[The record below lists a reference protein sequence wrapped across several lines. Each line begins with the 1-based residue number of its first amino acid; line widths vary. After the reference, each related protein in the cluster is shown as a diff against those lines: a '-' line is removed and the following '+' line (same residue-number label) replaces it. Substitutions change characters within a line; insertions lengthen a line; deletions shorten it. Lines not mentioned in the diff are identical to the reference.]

1 MSKIGIPISSIA
13 SLVGLDYY
21 NNFAKTVCNVWAKYD
36 KPKFTALESKYR
48 KSGVNIATD
57 SDYTRAARIDKKYGL
72 DITES
77 IKNINSTKQSSE
89 DVAKKQQELID
100 TIKANPAITDDHKA
114 DIIAKIAS
122 STNKMLG
129 VHNEADILTA
139 FEREYSCKIVK
150 RQFNLEYPICK
161 LNDINWCVVGKCD
174 GLTDKNELVE
184 AKKRIAKLFGT
195 LRDYEN
201 IQVQLYMAAL
211 DIRQGYLIESHSSSA
226 SGVQVNIIPVSRDDN
241 LISGQI
247 ISRLNGFT
255 RFFGDFMRN
264 PDWQNALILG
274 DKDKTIYKIYES
286 YWAV

>member
-1 MSKIGIPISSIA
+1 MPKIGIPASSIA

-36 KPKFTALESKYR
+36 RTQFTALETKLR

-57 SDYTRAARIDKKYGL
+57 SEFTRSARIDKKYGL
-72 DITES
+72 DITET
-77 IKNINSTKQSSE
+77 IKTINSTKQTSE
-89 DVAKKQQELID
+89 EVAQKQRELID
-100 TIKANPAITDDHKA
+100 TIKANPGITDDHKA
-114 DIIAKIAS
+114 DIIAQIAS

-139 FEREYSCKIVK
+139 FEREYSCKIAK

-161 LNDINWCVVGKCD
+161 MGDNIWCVVGKCD

-184 AKKRIAKLFGT
+184 AKKRISKLFGT

-201 IQVQLYMAAL
+201 IQVQVYMAAL
-211 DIRQGYLIESHSSSA
+211 DISRGYLIESHSASST
-226 SGVQVNIIPVSRDDN
+226 GVQVNIIPVIRDDA

-247 ISRLNGFT
+247 LARLNGFV

-286 YWAV
+286 YWG